1 MRPPPGAASAPVRQ
15 GPDWWFPWVV
25 GGFAAASTLV
35 WGGGALAVRVNGG
48 DATPRLVDAGNA
60 LLRLPG
66 SAEAPAAA
74 WPEPLRAQL
83 PGAPIYWACQ
93 VAVIVLA
100 LAAVVGVIKAWS
112 RIDDPPGPLGNRA
125 DAGFAA
131 RRHLKRLIVRR
142 PQAGRVTVGR
152 SNGRLIACERRASL
166 AVFGPSGCGKTAGF
180 AIPALLEWEGPIIA
194 TSVKDDLVAATV
206 DHRRRKGR
214 VWVYDPDGTVSDEA
228 PCSPWS
234 PLPGCEDWG
243 NAMRL
248 AASMVAVVQPKR
260 DNVEDANYWYS
271 QAAKGL
277 APYLHAAAI
286 DGRGLADVVRWVDT
300 QNVAE
305 AERILERDIAPKAR
319 RAWAAIEQDEA
330 LRARW
335 DDIHAEVVGV
345 FRRMIADGPDDRA
358 GLASLPYEQWPSDLV
373 ADIAD
378 TVEAEWQSELANA
391 AGDPAAPLVA
401 GQALWRK
408 EPKLRGS
415 VYATIEIVLRS
426 WSEPAVGALAR
437 PDRHAVDLDAW
448 LQGDNTIFV
457 VATAHEQDRLR
468 AVLTV
473 LMQQAIRR
481 AYDVASRT
489 PGGSL
494 PLPCLILLDEAG
506 NIAPLP
512 DLPAYVST
520 ARSHGI
526 TLVTVW
532 QDNAQIT
539 ATYGD
544 RARTVLNNH
553 RAKLYG
559 TGLGDETALDY
570 VSRLVGEQV
579 LTQRN
584 LSTDLHGGRR
594 SISEHHTYRRAAPAD
609 AIRRIDPNEAVLIY
623 GSELPARVQ
632 LRPWFTDRRLRAIAD
647 RPDVIARH
655 KGG

>member
-1 MRPPPGAASAPVRQ
+1 MRPPSGATSAPVRQ

-25 GGFAAASTLV
+25 GGFTAVATLA
-35 WGGGALAVRVNGG
+35 WLGAVLALRVTGSG
-48 DATPRLVDAGNA
+48 ATPRLADAGAA
-60 LLRLPG
+60 LVRIASHAG
-66 SAEAPAAA
+66 DPARA
-74 WPEPLRAQL
+74 WPVEIGAEL
-83 PGAPIYWACQ
+83 PGAVIYWICQ
-93 VAVIVLA
+93 ALVVAAAGTLA
-100 LAAVVGVIKAWS
+100 FAAVRLWR
-112 RIDDPPGPLGNRA
+112 RIDDPPGPLGNRP

-131 RRHLKRLIVRR
+131 RRHLKRLVVRA
-142 PQAGRVTVGR
+142 PTPGRVTIGR
-152 SNGRLIACERRASL
+152 SNGRLIACEPQASL

-180 AIPALLEWEGPIIA
+180 AIPALLEWQGPVIA
-194 TSVKDDLVAATV
+194 TSVKGDILDATIQ
-206 DHRRRKGR
+206 HRRSKGK
-214 VWVYDPDGTVSDEA
+214 VWVYDPERTSGDGT
-228 PCSPWS
+228 CSPWS
-234 PLPGCEDWG
+234 PLQGCDDWG

-248 AASMVAVVQPKR
+248 AAAMVEVVQPSR

-300 QNVAE
+300 QNTLE
-305 AERILERDIAPKAR
+305 AKAILKRDQGPKRR
-319 RAWAAIEQDEA
+319 RAWARIQSEPEFI
-330 LRARW
+330 ARW
-335 DDIHAEVVGV
+335 DDIQADVVEA
-345 FRRMIADGPDDRA
+345 FRGMVALAPDDRA
-358 GLASLPYEQWPSDLV
+358 DLAEVPFEDWPVDLV
-373 ADIAD
+373 EDISR
-378 TVEAEWQSELANA
+378 TIEAEWQAELANA
-391 AGDPAAPLVA
+391 VGDPGAPLAA
-401 GQALWRK
+401 GHALWDK

-437 PDRHAVDLDAW
+437 PDRHAVNLDEW
-448 LQGDNTIFV
+448 LDGDNTIFV
-457 VATAHEQDRLR
+457 VSTAHEQKRLR
-468 AVLTV
+468 PVLTV

-481 AYDVASRT
+481 AYDVASRSQ
-489 PGGSL
+489 GGRL
-494 PLPCLILLDEAG
+494 GAPCLILLDEAG

-512 DLPAYVST
+512 DLPSYVST

-539 ATYGD
+539 AIYGD

-570 VSRLVGEQV
+570 VSRLVGDQL

-584 LSTDLHGGRR
+584 VSTDLHGGRR
-594 SISEHHTYRRAAPAD
+594 SVSEHHTYRRAAPAD
-609 AIRRIDPNEAVLIY
+609 AIRRIEPNEAVLIY

-632 LRPWFTDRRLRAIAD
+632 LRPWFDDRCLRAIAD
-647 RPDVIARH
+647 RPDVIAQH
-655 KGG
+655 QGG

>member
-1 MRPPPGAASAPVRQ
+1 MRPPPGAASSPVRQ
-15 GPDWWFPWVV
+15 GPDWWFPWII
-25 GGFAAASTLV
+25 GAFATVSTAV
-35 WGGGALAVRVNGG
+35 WAGGALAVRVTGG
-48 DATPRLVDAGNA
+48 RTMPKLVDAGAA
-60 LLRLPG
+60 LLQLPG
-66 SAEAPAAA
+66 TASEPALA
-74 WPEPLRAQL
+74 WPEPVRSDL
-83 PGAPIYWACQ
+83 PGAGAYWACQ
-93 VAVIVLA
+93 LAVVTA
-100 LAAVVGVIKAWS
+100 AAVVGVVLWKAWE
-112 RIDDPPGPLGNRA
+112 RIDDPPGPLGNRP
-125 DAGFAA
+125 DAGLAA

-142 PQAGRVTVGR
+142 PEPGRVTVGR
-152 SNGRLIACERRASL
+152 SNGRLLACEGQASL
-166 AVFGPSGCGKTAGF
+166 AVFGPSGCGKTVGF
-180 AIPALLEWEGPIIA
+180 AIPALLEWKGPIIA
-194 TSVKDDLVAATV
+194 TSVKEDLVAATIA
-206 DHRRRKGR
+206 HRRRKGH

-228 PCSPWS
+228 ACSPWS
-234 PLPGCEDWG
+234 PLSGCDDWG

-248 AASMVAVVQPKR
+248 AASMVEVVQPKR

-300 QNVAE
+300 QNVRE
-305 AERILERDIAPKAR
+305 AEKILTSDVGPKR
-319 RAWAAIEQDEA
+319 RQAWAAIEQDPA
-330 LRARW
+330 FLTRW
-335 DDIHAEVVGV
+335 DDIQAEVIGA
-345 FRRMIADGPDDRA
+345 FRRMVADGPDDRA
-358 GLASLPYEQWPSDLV
+358 DLASLPYAQWPGDLV
-373 ADIAD
+373 EDIAG

-457 VATAHEQDRLR
+457 VATAHEQQRLR
-468 AVLTV
+468 PVLTV

-481 AYDVASRT
+481 AYDVASGT
-489 PGGSL
+489 PGGRL
-494 PLPCLILLDEAG
+494 PFPCLILLDEAG

-512 DLPAYVST
+512 DLPGYVST

-553 RAKLYG
+553 RAKLYC

-570 VSRLVGEQV
+570 VSRLVGEQL

-584 LSTDLHGGRR
+584 VSTDLHGGRR
-594 SISEHHTYRRAAPAD
+594 SVSEHHTYRRAAPAD
-609 AIRRIDPNEAVLIY
+609 AIRRIDPNDALLIY

-632 LRPWFTDRRLRAIAD
+632 LRPWFAERRLRATAD